1 MRLSGN
7 RRNSSQNW
15 GEPRKAAPNQTFY
28 KYCLI
33 TPTLEVVGSNPV
45 SRTKRKKSEP
55 DLPHGETGSDFV
67 FSYSSQYVS
76 NDGFRRPEFKA
87 REPRKKKSKRY
98 ELLFDGVSTQRNR
111 DLLYKKVR
119 FHFSLRIRSD
129 HMLLC
134 CSFYRNENAASF
146 FGSRFVKFPMVARP
160 KYHGHI
166 SRVNRY
172 FIPPG
177 MLCKS
182 LRELFLNTQKCSPLR
197 TDRPEGD
204 AAGLIFLPAP
214 QRAGTPARSGR
225 CTKRPRD
232 PGRRKAVRHSARPRR
247 SPRPTESP
255 WRHCAGC
262 GRSSGA
268 AM

>member
-1 MRLSGN
+1 MYFPTAASMSLMMGSAVQNSKREN
-7 RRNSSQNW
+7 RERRNRNDMSFYLMGSA
-15 GEPRKAAPNQTFY
+15 RKGTGIFY
-28 KYCLI
+28 
-33 TPTLEVVGSNPV
+33 T
-45 SRTKRKKSEP
+45 
-55 DLPHGETGSDFV
+55 
-67 FSYSSQYVS
+67 
-76 NDGFRRPEFKA
+76 
-87 REPRKKKSKRY
+87 
-98 ELLFDGVSTQRNR
+98 
-111 DLLYKKVR
+111 KVR

-146 FGSRFVKFPMVARP
+146 YGSRFVKFPIVARQ

-262 GRSSGA
+262 VRSSGA

>member
-1 MRLSGN
+1 MN
-7 RRNSSQNW
+7 
-15 GEPRKAAPNQTFY
+15 T
-28 KYCLI
+28 
-33 TPTLEVVGSNPV
+33 
-45 SRTKRKKSEP
+45 RTKRKKSELV
-55 DLPHGETGSDFV
+55 LPCGRRVRILYFPTAASMSLMMGSAV
-67 FSYSSQYVS
+67 Q
-76 NDGFRRPEFKA
+76 N
-87 REPRKKKSKRY
+87 SKR
-98 ELLFDGVSTQRNR
+98 ENRERRNR
-111 DLLYKKVR
+111 ND
-119 FHFSLRIRSD
+119 
-129 HMLLC
+129 M
-134 CSFYRNENAASF
+134 SFYLMGSARKGTGILYTKRCVFTFLFALDQIICFYAAHSIEMRMLHHF
-146 FGSRFVKFPMVARP
+146 FGSRFVKFPMVARQ

-225 CTKRPRD
+225 CTKGPRD

>member
-1 MRLSGN
+1 MIDGICVSGPVLYWLFQI
-7 RRNSSQNW
+7 RYKHSYQTQKIRTGSSLW
-15 GEPRKAAPNQTFY
+15 
-28 KYCLI
+28 
-33 TPTLEVVGSNPV
+33 
-45 SRTKRKKSEP
+45 
-55 DLPHGETGSDFV
+55 ETGSDFV
-67 FSYSSQYVS
+67 FSYGSQYVS

-87 REPRKKKSKRY
+87 RETRKKKSKRY

-146 FGSRFVKFPMVARP
+146 FWSRFVKFPMVARQ

-166 SRVNRY
+166 SRVNQD

-182 LRELFLNTQKCSPLR
+182 LRELFFNTQKCSPLR
-197 TDRPEGD
+197 TDCPEGD

>member
-1 MRLSGN
+1 MYFPTAASMSLMMGSAVQNSKREN
-7 RRNSSQNW
+7 RERRNRNDMRFYLMGSA
-15 GEPRKAAPNQTFY
+15 RKGTGIFY
-28 KYCLI
+28 
-33 TPTLEVVGSNPV
+33 T
-45 SRTKRKKSEP
+45 
-55 DLPHGETGSDFV
+55 
-67 FSYSSQYVS
+67 
-76 NDGFRRPEFKA
+76 
-87 REPRKKKSKRY
+87 
-98 ELLFDGVSTQRNR
+98 
-111 DLLYKKVR
+111 KVR

-146 FGSRFVKFPMVARP
+146 YGSRFVKFPIVARQ

-262 GRSSGA
+262 VRSSGA